1 MRTCCICNHFTASEL
16 ELREVTP
23 CLVLCRHALH
33 FEALLQEHAARC
45 SDAWTSPKVHSR
57 DRAINSVSPAEWH
70 GLELSR

>member
-16 ELREVTP
+16 ELREVSVS
-23 CLVLCRHALH
+23 CALPARAA